1 MKPWTQGCTNGDYC
15 QNQSM
20 QTVNIGVFSKDD
32 IGVIPA
38 QNTYHS
44 NVGSQVN
51 TNVSFPPPLFKV
63 DIILYDRHIEY
74 AWTIGHIYVLLLELK
89 LYNSSLTVICNTSR
103 QA

>member
-1 MKPWTQGCTNGDYC
+1 MKPWAQGCTNGDYC

-51 TNVSFPPPLFKV
+51 TDISSPPF
-63 DIILYDRHIEY
+63 
-74 AWTIGHIYVLLLELK
+74 LK
-89 LYNSSLTVICNTSR
+89 LILFYMTGTLSMYGQLDISTFTGIKII
-103 QA
+103 Q